1 MSGVSERLA
10 PPNTSLLPQQFFWES
25 TTLPGK
31 IWVGVPPAV
40 DPTGLKMILDL
51 GTTAGGGPFLPL
63 TGGTLTGPL
72 YYTATGGT
80 VSRSAQDRAADVANV
95 LDFGADPTGV
105 LDSAPAINAAAACV
119 AATGYL
125 KSVHLPAGVYH
136 IRSQI
141 TLTNGQSLS
150 GDGQGNTILTV
161 SDDFDP
167 SVTSVIWIGNTT
179 IDPGPTIRDLRISF
193 AQPSDAASR
202 ATFKT
207 LAAGG
212 TSHTGGT
219 GVQYPWVI
227 SQPASG
233 GTGRVTIRNVRIEAA
248 WNGITDN
255 GNSGIYWVDGLQLSA
270 INCGFDLGSNGIMDW
285 SHWSDIEFWPFG
297 FLSTGQQP
305 IWMDGNTI
313 FARLG
318 AVNGLNAQNIS
329 SFHGQIIFT
338 AAAAGGWFQFTNLSL
353 DGAGATLS
361 VAAAFFLQFSNLYYT
376 AAANAL
382 RPAIAITGAG
392 GVVRTVVINGWYA
405 HSGSAFPFVS
415 MSGGTE
421 FSIVNAHLNAEVT
434 TVSAISVT
442 AENCVLVT
450 AKSTR
455 RPRLPGRFRWFIRII
470 PAPCRLITWTFRAA
484 PGGVAVQ
491 FNQDNINNL
500 LGFVYLGAGWTNSV
514 VARANGQYGPWA
526 PMTALTA
533 GNPATFSTL
542 SVTGTAATTGI
553 ASFGG
558 GIVCGPST
566 GSSNTDISKQI
577 CLYSGATYGFGV
589 TANRINYNVPAS
601 SAHVFLVNGG
611 DVLTVNNTGVSAAGH
626 LQVGSTSGP
635 TWTTGGGAPSS
646 TQPVGSIYSN
656 TSGAPG
662 ARLYVSAGAGTW
674 NAVASV

>member
-1 MSGVSERLA
+1 MSGSSDYTTT
-10 PPNTSLLPQQFFWES
+10 PNLGLFKPNYNKDVGNWGNHLNSNADKIDAALFEGPGGAFLP
-25 TTLPGK
+25 
-31 IWVGVPPAV
+31 V
-40 DPTGLKMILDL
+40 
-51 GTTAGGGPFLPL
+51 GGG
-63 TGGTLTGPL
+63 TMDGPL

-105 LDSAPAINAAAACV
+105 ADSSAAINAAAACV

-150 GDGQGNTILTV
+150 GDGQGNTVLTV

-167 SVTSVIWIGNTT
+167 SATSVIWIGNTT

-193 AQPSDAASR
+193 AQPSDVASR

-442 AENCVLVT
+442 AGKLRLSNSKIYPAAATAWTVPLVYQNNT
-450 AKSTR
+450 GAVQVNNVDFQGSS
-455 RPRLPGRFRWFIRII
+455 
-470 PAPCRLITWTFRAA
+470 

-533 GNPATFSTL
+533 GNPAAFSTL

-656 TSGAPG
+656 TSGAAG